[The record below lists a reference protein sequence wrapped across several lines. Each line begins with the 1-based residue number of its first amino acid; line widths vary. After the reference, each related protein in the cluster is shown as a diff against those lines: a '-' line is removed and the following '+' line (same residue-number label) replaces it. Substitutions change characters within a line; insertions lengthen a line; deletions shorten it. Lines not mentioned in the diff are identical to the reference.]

1 MVGDELAQFD
11 HGSLEVGL
19 DPFDPAVLPTLVPLP
34 SGTVSVTASE
44 DGQLIVATVGSD
56 LVGIVDGEEVWTW
69 TPDVEGIGV
78 VLLVDG
84 FVGVREIVGGVFGR
98 WCSPRS
104 ETAVSFLST
113 RFPMRSDSRTCG
125 SPLTEA
131 LPLLESSMRHLTCV
145 LGTNVF
151 VQQLWSC
158 GLVRRYR
165 DRG

>member
-19 DPFDPAVLPTLVPLP
+19 DPFDPEVLPTPVPLP

-69 TPDVEGIGV
+69 TPDVEGIGY

-84 FVGVREIVGGVFGR
+84 FVGVRETVGGVFGR
-98 WCSPRS
+98 
-104 ETAVSFLST
+104 FLFAEIGDGGVVPFDTFPGHVPT
-113 RFPMRSDSRTCG
+113 RGR
-125 SPLTEA
+125 
-131 LPLLESSMRHLTCV
+131 V
-145 LGTNVF
+145 
-151 VQQLWSC
+151 
-158 GLVRRYR
+158 VRR
-165 DRG
+165 